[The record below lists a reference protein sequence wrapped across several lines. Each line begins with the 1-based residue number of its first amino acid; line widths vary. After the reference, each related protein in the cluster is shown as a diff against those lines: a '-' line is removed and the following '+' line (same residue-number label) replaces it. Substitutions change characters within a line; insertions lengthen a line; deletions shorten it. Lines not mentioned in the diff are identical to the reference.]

1 MRNGK
6 EVRRPNGICGT
17 DTHRHT
23 HEGVVGRKGRR
34 AAEDDATTMSGSTV
48 QPAQRDS
55 MSEKGNGT
63 LYPLV
68 FVHNEER
75 SPPKRT

>member
-1 MRNGK
+1 MRSEK
-6 EVRRPNGICGT
+6 EVRRPLGICGT
-17 DTHRHT
+17 RSD
-23 HEGVVGRKGRR
+23 KG
-34 AAEDDATTMSGSTV
+34 AEKEEKDDAEDDTTTMSGSTV

-55 MSEKGNGT
+55 MSEKGNGA